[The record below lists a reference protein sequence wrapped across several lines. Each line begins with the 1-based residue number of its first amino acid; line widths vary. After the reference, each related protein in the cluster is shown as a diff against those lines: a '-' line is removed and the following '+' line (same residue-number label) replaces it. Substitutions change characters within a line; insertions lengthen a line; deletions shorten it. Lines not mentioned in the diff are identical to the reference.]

1 MAIDLHTSQ
10 PMMKRTSFNKNTA
23 ALTITLSTLAI
34 TVAQSAS
41 AASTGAKFTDDLS
54 PRGGSHV
61 GEILR
66 EQAARAPRVTSLN
79 LNQYSLSCKMNVLK
93 KVGWTVNYPAA
104 TSSIKIQATDPCQA
118 NSLQELVQQK
128 RMVLN
133 LPASLQSSDLDAVLV
148 NNGSLC
154 GYKQHYHQAVK
165 TATRKLDKNHF
176 YIFNTPFTKG
186 VVRLGTV
193 DQWREQGC
201 YVDSGA
207 ETKCYAPAGLIGSSI
222 QALYTRAYS
231 SECATGLQIAE
242 YTTIAEL
249 FGTPKTDLY
258 FQSQEFFVGD
268 WTNAQNSLSVIHGQT
283 GLRLNGK
290 DGKFYGKLGYKALI
304 GVPGYIGSVFP
315 AEYLDDKTNANEN
328 ALIVD
333 ATPEGADQLSK
344 MGGQEYYFKY
354 LRQIWEQSKLVDRNE
369 IHALQKMAED
379 GPINSNWLKMMP
391 YLRST
396 GTANRD
402 ARPSDAMIAL
412 AKMLEDPFL
421 NTTQVYVHPT
431 GAQSYAW
438 HILRLARINP
448 RTPYG
453 IFFYEESTHAEIFY
467 RWIKSELDSCAQ

>member
-1 MAIDLHTSQ
+1 
-10 PMMKRTSFNKNTA
+10 MMKQSSLNKHSA
-23 ALTITLSTLAI
+23 AFTLTLSTLMMSVPS
-34 TVAQSAS
+34 T
-41 AASTGAKFTDDLS
+41 AAARSTSAKFIDDIS

-66 EQAARAPRVTSLN
+66 DKPARAPRVTDLK
-79 LNQYSLSCKMNVLK
+79 LDQYSLSCKMNVLK
-93 KVGWTVNYPAA
+93 KMGWSLNYPAA

-118 NSLQELVQQK
+118 NSLQELLQQK
-128 RMVLN
+128 RMILN
-133 LPASLQSSDLDAVLV
+133 LPASSQSSDLDAVLI

-154 GYKQHYHQAVK
+154 GYKQYYHQAVK
-165 TATRKLDKNHF
+165 TATRKLDQNHL

-207 ETKCYAPAGLIGSSI
+207 ETKCFAPAGLIGSSV
-222 QALYTRAYS
+222 QALYSRAFS

-242 YTTIAEL
+242 FATIAEL

-258 FQSQEFFVGD
+258 FQAPEFFIGD
-268 WTNAQNSLSVIHGQT
+268 WSNAQNSLSVIHGQT

-333 ATPEGADQLSK
+333 ATAEGADQLNK
-344 MGGQEYYFKY
+344 MGGQEYYFKF
-354 LRQIWEQSKLVDRNE
+354 LRQIWEQSKQVDRNE

-379 GPINSNWLKMMP
+379 GPINSNWLQLMP
-391 YLRST
+391 YLRRM
-396 GTANRD
+396 GTAYRE
-402 ARPSDAMIAL
+402 ARPSDAMISL

-421 NTTQVYVHPT
+421 NTTKVYVHPT

-467 RWIKSELDSCAQ
+467 RWVKSELDSCK